1 MPMKKLLIFALV
13 WALFSTSYSAPGS
26 AGFAHDGSAPQDKG
40 PFTLKKLTDDV
51 YVLYGRGGNI
61 GLGVTSEG
69 AVVIDDQFAD
79 LAPGIAEQI
88 KSVTSQPIRYLIN
101 THHHFDHTGGNAFFI
116 KMTTIVAHDN
126 VRKHMLAAPQET
138 VVNATQRIKDTEAKI
153 ARVEKESPQS
163 EELTTLRRELATAR
177 QNLESARAVKV
188 SDIAAPTLTFN
199 REIRVYLSG
208 KEVQV
213 FHVKRGHT
221 DGDSIIYFP
230 ADKVVHMGDLFFHK
244 IIPFID
250 RAHGGSTSEWMET
263 IDGVI
268 ARVDPSSQVIPGH
281 GEVTTVSELKA
292 FKQYFADLRAAVR
305 QAIDKGLSR
314 EQAVKEV
321 KLDQY
326 AQLTGYSQRFASNV
340 GVVYDELKA
349 GQ

>member
-1 MPMKKLLIFALV
+1 MKKIVILTLA
-13 WALFSTSYSAPGS
+13 WALLPISLSMRGS
-26 AGFAHDGSAPQDKG
+26 AAPYAHDGSAPQDKG
-40 PFTLKKLTDDV
+40 PFTLKKLTEDV

-61 GLGVTSEG
+61 GLAVTSEG

-126 VRKHMLAAPQET
+126 VRKNMLAQPQET
-138 VVNATQRIKDTEAKI
+138 LNNAAQRIKETEAKI
-153 ARVEKESPQS
+153 AKVEKENPKA
-163 EELTTLRRELATAR
+163 EELATLRQELANAK
-177 QNLESARAVKV
+177 QNLETARAVKI
-188 SDIAAPTLTFN
+188 SDIAAPTLTFD
-199 REIRVYLSG
+199 REIRMYLGG

-230 ADKVVHMGDLFFHK
+230 ADRVVHMGDLFFNK
-244 IIPFID
+244 LVPFID
-250 RAHGGSTSEWMET
+250 RAHGGSTSEWIET
-263 IDGVI
+263 IDAVV

-281 GEVTTVSELKA
+281 GEATTVPELKA
-292 FKQYFADLRAAVR
+292 FRQYFVDLRAVVK

-314 EQAVKEV
+314 DQAVKDV
-321 KLDQY
+321 KLEQY
-326 AQLTGYSQRFASNV
+326 AQLNGYGQRFASNV
-340 GVVYDELKA
+340 GAVYDELKA
-349 GQ
+349 DR